1 MQAIEAKF
9 LGPTETKGARVEAT
23 CDAGSVTVGYHDHNG
38 PSQVEAFRVA
48 VEALV
53 RKLGWSGRWVLGG
66 VKGGGYVAVCV
77 KTYGFTP
84 GRKDRRYTV
93 VFS

>member
-1 MQAIEAKF
+1 MQAIETKY
-9 LGPTETKGARVEAT
+9 LGPTNTRGARIKAWCE
-23 CDAGSVTVGYHDHNG
+23 AGSVVIPFSYSG
-38 PSQVEAFRVA
+38 PTQVEPHREA
-48 VEALV
+48 VEALA
-53 RKLGWSGRWVLGG
+53 RKLGWAGKWVLGG